1 MLIYNSLVILQARV
15 CLEFLTTSIDWISFI
30 GIDKLVRR
38 QSLEQ
43 LSFQMEQIP
52 SACCVS
58 LQLSRLLGLN
68 QVVKKPKN
76 NQKQTAELAPPQK
89 LV

>member
-1 MLIYNSLVILQARV
+1 MVILQASG
-15 CLEFLTTSIDWISFI
+15 CSKFLTASVDWISFI

-52 SACCVS
+52 FACYAS

-68 QVVKKPKN
+68 QVVKKKTKKTKPETNSK
-76 NQKQTAELAPPQK
+76 TTPSPEAGMT
-89 LV
+89 